1 MKKVDTH
8 VHTCEVSRCG
18 HVPGAEM
25 ARLYIQAGYDA
36 ILITDHFILPE
47 VAESGKTPEETVEAQ
62 MRGYRAALEGAGDK
76 LQVFLGAEIRFFGGE
91 EDFLLVGLNAEKYL
105 AIARAMPRTPGACRT
120 LAETMGVLLYQAHP
134 YRKGQH
140 PAAPSDLSGVEVLNA
155 HPRHDSHND
164 LALAYAQQHG
174 LRMLCGSDA
183 HQTMDVGRGGILA
196 PDWVNNAEDLAAYL
210 RDTPRPQFLFSG
222 APQA

>member
-62 MRGYRAALEGAGDK
+62 MRGYRAALEGAGD
-76 LQVFLGAEIRFFGGE
+76 
-91 EDFLLVGLNAEKYL
+91 N
-105 AIARAMPRTPGACRT
+105 TT
-120 LAETMGVLLYQAHP
+120 
-134 YRKGQH
+134 
-140 PAAPSDLSGVEVLNA
+140 EV
-155 HPRHDSHND
+155 
-164 LALAYAQQHG
+164 YAQADG
-174 LRMLCGSDA
+174 TLL
-183 HQTMDVGRGGILA
+183 
-196 PDWVNNAEDLAAYL
+196 PFNAQS
-210 RDTPRPQFLFSG
+210 TPEG
-222 APQA
+222 TTAGTENG

>member
-1 MKKVDTH
+1 MA
-8 VHTCEVSRCG
+8 SFRCFWARKSAFL
-18 HVPGAEM
+18 AEK
-25 ARLYIQAGYDA
+25 RI
-36 ILITDHFILPE
+36 
-47 VAESGKTPEETVEAQ
+47 
-62 MRGYRAALEGAGDK
+62 
-76 LQVFLGAEIRFFGGE
+76 
-91 EDFLLVGLNAEKYL
+91 FLLVGLNAEKYL
-105 AIARAMPRTPGACRT
+105 AIARAMPRTPGACRA
-120 LAETMGVLLYQAHP
+120 LAENMGVLLYQAHP

-210 RDTPRPQFLFSG
+210 RDTPRPQFWVNG

>member
-62 MRGYRAALEGAGDK
+62 MRGYRAALEARAISSRCFWARK
-76 LQVFLGAEIRFFGGE
+76 SVFLAVKRIFCW
-91 EDFLLVGLNAEKYL
+91 LV
-105 AIARAMPRTPGACRT
+105 
-120 LAETMGVLLYQAHP
+120 
-134 YRKGQH
+134 
-140 PAAPSDLSGVEVLNA
+140 
-155 HPRHDSHND
+155 
-164 LALAYAQQHG
+164 
-174 LRMLCGSDA
+174 
-183 HQTMDVGRGGILA
+183 
-196 PDWVNNAEDLAAYL
+196 
-210 RDTPRPQFLFSG
+210 
-222 APQA
+222 

>member
-1 MKKVDTH
+1 M
-8 VHTCEVSRCG
+8 
-18 HVPGAEM
+18 
-25 ARLYIQAGYDA
+25 
-36 ILITDHFILPE
+36 
-47 VAESGKTPEETVEAQ
+47 
-62 MRGYRAALEGAGDK
+62 
-76 LQVFLGAEIRFFGGE
+76 
-91 EDFLLVGLNAEKYL
+91 
-105 AIARAMPRTPGACRT
+105 
-120 LAETMGVLLYQAHP
+120 
-134 YRKGQH
+134 
-140 PAAPSDLSGVEVLNA
+140 EVLNA

-183 HQTMDVGRGGILA
+183 HQTMDAGRGGILA